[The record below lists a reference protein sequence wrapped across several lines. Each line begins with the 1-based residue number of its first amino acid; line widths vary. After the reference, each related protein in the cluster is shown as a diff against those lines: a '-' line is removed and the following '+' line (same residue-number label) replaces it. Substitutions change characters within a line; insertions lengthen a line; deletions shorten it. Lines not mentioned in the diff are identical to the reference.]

1 MRIVSESEVARLLDV
16 ELAVKA
22 IRAAH
27 LDLAHGTAHMPT
39 RTTHSLEA
47 GAEYNLMPAL
57 VPTSDAFGVK
67 VVTFFPENPGRGL
80 PSVIASVLLLEPTT
94 GKPVALVAASRL
106 TAIRTAAAS
115 AVATQALARA
125 DATTLAIIGCGVQG
139 EAHLEVLPHV
149 ISIDRVLVASRS
161 RSSAEALADR
171 GRARRADLTIEIT
184 SPEDA
189 VRRADI
195 VCTTTTSAAP
205 VVADGWL
212 KPGTHVNAVG
222 AHSPDARELESTTM
236 AAARVIV
243 DSRDAVR
250 VECGECMIPIT
261 EGLVRRDHFDDE
273 LGQLL
278 AGDVPGRRTNDEIT
292 VYESCGLAIQD
303 MAVARAVVDRAIDTN
318 EGHDVRF

>member
-1 MRIVSESEVARLLDV
+1 MRIISESEVARLLDV

-22 IRAAH
+22 VRGAH

-39 RTTHSLEA
+39 RTTHGLEA

-57 VPTSDAFGVK
+57 VPASDAFGVK
-67 VVTFFPENPGRGL
+67 VVTFFPDNPGRRL

-94 GKPVALVAASRL
+94 GDPVALVAASRL

-139 EAHLEVLPHV
+139 EAHLEVLPQV
-149 ISIDRVLVASRS
+149 VPIDRVLLASRS
-161 RSSAEALADR
+161 RLSAEALAER
-171 GRARRADLTIEIT
+171 GRSRTPELTIETT

-195 VCTTTTSAAP
+195 VCTTTTSTSP

-212 KPGTHVNAVG
+212 NPGTHVNAVG

-236 AAARVIV
+236 VGARVIV

-250 VECGECMIPIT
+250 VECGECMIPIA
-261 EGLVRRDHFDDE
+261 EGLVGGDRFEDE

-278 AGDVPGRRTNDEIT
+278 AGDVRGRRNADEIT
-292 VYESCGLAIQD
+292 IYESCGLAIQD
-303 MAVARAVVDRAIDTN
+303 VAVARAIVDRAIDTN